1 MLLNK
6 DELMTCT
13 FSEESNDKPEASS
26 EVAIAQR
33 YPAVSNSQPIE
44 TQSKSGGDS
53 PPWSRPSNHDSSLQR
68 ELYDPQQASAAAS
81 TISTPDKPAT
91 LDNAKVLLR
100 KADKLLFG
108 KLSRSHD
115 QSEEDPEALLS
126 PSNPWSSPSSNESEN
141 DLKKARGYL
150 RAAHKMLELVGF
162 KRNDGVW
169 GGSDHGEDGSLG
181 GSTELGGDETM
192 DLDANMGGVE
202 SHVSVLQG
210 RIREL
215 EAQLRDALAALDSE
229 RGLVRELR
237 EELRLQDLDVASLPV
252 PRSNVLRPRA
262 IGSRNA
268 SDYWDKLPKFSPK
281 KKTVRFND
289 SGTGTKRAT
298 SHNGSPGAFHRA
310 LHSMS
315 SSDLIASQ
323 QKTADTQAQSGCM
336 NNVKKQSKDQI
347 DRDER
352 MITALREHSASLDK
366 HTAALERYTAAIKEQ
381 TRGSDHV

>member
-1 MLLNK
+1 
-6 DELMTCT
+6 MTCT
-13 FSEESNDKPEASS
+13 FSEEADDRLETSS
-26 EVAIAQR
+26 AVAIAEKD
-33 YPAVSNSQPIE
+33 PAVSNSQPIE
-44 TQSKSGGDS
+44 TQSKSSGNS
-53 PPWSRPSNHDSSLQR
+53 PPWSRPSSPNSSLQR
-68 ELYDPQQASAAAS
+68 ELYDPQQASAAPS
-81 TISTPDKPAT
+81 TLSTPAS

-100 KADKLLFG
+100 KADKLLFS
-108 KLSRSHD
+108 KMPRSHD
-115 QSEEDPEALLS
+115 QSEGDPEARVS
-126 PSNPWSSPSSNESEN
+126 PSSPWSSPSSNESEN

-162 KRNDGVW
+162 KENDEVW
-169 GGSDHGEDGSLG
+169 RGSDHGEDGSPG

-215 EAQLRDALAALDSE
+215 EAQSRDTLAALDSE

-268 SDYWDKLPKFSPK
+268 SDYWDKLPKLSPK

-298 SHNGSPGAFHRA
+298 SHNGSPGAVRRA
-310 LHSMS
+310 LDSMS
-315 SSDLIASQ
+315 SSDLTASQ
-323 QKTADTQAQSGCM
+323 QKTADDQAQSSCM

>member
-1 MLLNK
+1 MLLDE

-26 EVAIAQR
+26 AVAFAQR
-33 YPAVSNSQPIE
+33 YPAVSNSQSIE

-53 PPWSRPSNHDSSLQR
+53 PPWSRPSNHESSLQR

-81 TISTPDKPAT
+81 TVSTPDKTAT

-108 KLSRSHD
+108 KMPRSHD

-126 PSNPWSSPSSNESEN
+126 PSSPWSSPSSNESEN

-162 KRNDGVW
+162 KRNDEVW
-169 GGSDHGEDGSLG
+169 RGSDHGEDESPG

-210 RIREL
+210 RIL
-215 EAQLRDALAALDSE
+215 
-229 RGLVRELR
+229 RELR

-268 SDYWDKLPKFSPK
+268 SDYWDKLPKLSPK

-315 SSDLIASQ
+315 SSDLTASQ

-352 MITALREHSASLDK
+352 MISALREHSASLDK

-381 TRGSDHV
+381 ARGSDHV